1 MFLESYKLI
10 SKIFKTIQIFLQQ
23 GDVDIFYEDFVGYG
37 LMHRHQST
45 EIEVV
50 LAAIEEMKV
59 RVYLVLEFQLKTFKS

>member
-1 MFLESYKLI
+1 MQTANNSI
-10 SKIFKTIQIFLQQ
+10 SFKTIQTFLQQ

-59 RVYLVLEFQLKTFKS
+59 RVHLVFSFTLGPSSHI